1 MANIIAE
8 LKQLEETQLLEN
20 YDVIIKQIVTD
31 FENFLTKSLDFLKK
45 TNQRYLYF
53 NISQWF
59 DEDNNDERLV
69 QYLVNFLSTKYNVRI
84 KVMND
89 CLSFEPQYHWYK
101 SGGDWDYYA
110 MPNEQFGKP
119 PTIFDNDYN
128 VKRRFQL
135 YNAQPLDENLYLINA
150 IVDYHKYQ
158 KDLAEYRQHQ
168 ETVKK
173 MEDDKSKM
181 SFWSR
186 MFAPTP
192 PTFTKEIDVDKI
204 KSKNSHILEITW

>member
-8 LKQLEETQLLEN
+8 LKQLEETQLLKN
-20 YDVIIKQIVTD
+20 YDVTIKQIALD

-53 NISQWF
+53 NISQWLN
-59 DEDNNDERLV
+59 EDIDDERLV
-69 QYLVNFLSTKYNVRI
+69 QYLVNFLSTKYNVQI
-84 KVMND
+84 KVMD
-89 CLSFEPQYHWYK
+89 DGISFEPICHCYIA
-101 SGGDWDYYA
+101 GMDWTEYWEY
-110 MPNEQFGKP
+110 NENFGKP
-119 PTIFDNDYN
+119 PTITDNDGN
-128 VKRRFQL
+128 VKRSIQL
-135 YNAQPLDENLYLINA
+135 QNAQPLDENLYLING

-181 SFWSR
+181 SFWNR

-192 PTFTKEIDVDKI
+192 PTFTKKIDVDKI

>member
-20 YDVIIKQIVTD
+20 YDVTIKQIALD

-53 NISQWF
+53 NVSQWLN
-59 DEDNNDERLV
+59 EDKNDERLV
-69 QYLVNFLSTKYNVRI
+69 QYLVNFLSTKYNVQI
-84 KVMND
+84 KVMDNGI
-89 CLSFEPQYHWYK
+89 SFEPICHWYTAGMDFT
-101 SGGDWDYYA
+101 SYWEY
-110 MPNEQFGKP
+110 NENFGKP

-128 VKRRFQL
+128 VKRSIQL
-135 YNAQPLDENLYLINA
+135 YNAQPLDENLYLING

-158 KDLAEYRQHQ
+158 KDLAEYRQHL

-181 SFWSR
+181 SFWNR